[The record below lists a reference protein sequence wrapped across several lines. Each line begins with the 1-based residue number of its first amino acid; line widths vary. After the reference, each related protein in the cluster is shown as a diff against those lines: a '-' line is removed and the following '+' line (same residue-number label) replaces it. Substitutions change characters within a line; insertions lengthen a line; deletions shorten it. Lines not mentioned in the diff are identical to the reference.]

1 MNVHAAAIASSR
13 RAYACMQQSPASSIG
28 HSIGPADRDRL
39 CRLQRSLAGC
49 PCYCVLTLRD
59 HTLPSGP
66 SFEIEPEEIKR
77 GSRQAMRESRAARL
91 LLFSGQMAV
100 PARCLCV
107 RPCVWVCVC
116 LTAGGREGGRERERE
131 RERVESELGNGQW
144 PALVPCVCVCA

>member
-39 CRLQRSLAGC
+39 CCLQRSLAGC
-49 PCYCVLTLRD
+49 LCYCVLTLRD

-77 GSRQAMRESRAARL
+77 GSFERVTRSAATSIFRTDGCPL
-91 LLFSGQMAV
+91 
-100 PARCLCV
+100 PLCASM
-107 RPCVWVCVC
+107 CMGVCVSDC
-116 LTAGGREGGRERERE
+116 WGERERE
-131 RERVESELGNGQW
+131 LRASLETGNGL
-144 PALVPCVCVCA
+144 P